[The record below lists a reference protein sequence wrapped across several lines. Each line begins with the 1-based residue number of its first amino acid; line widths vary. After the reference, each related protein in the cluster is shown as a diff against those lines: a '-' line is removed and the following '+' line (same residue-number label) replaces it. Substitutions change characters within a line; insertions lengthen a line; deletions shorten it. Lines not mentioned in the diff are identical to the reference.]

1 MIINFDL
8 YIVCNRSL
16 EDVNTVLKYAKLDNS
31 DVRPC
36 VQTLFFA
43 ENLENDAVKLL
54 ELDSDV
60 LDALQSGDRSE
71 NHTAVVHFKEQA
83 ISKCVLSNKSKKWK

>member
-1 MIINFDL
+1 MTCVICKLLFVNVSTSC
-8 YIVCNRSL
+8 YIYRSL

-36 VQTLFFA
+36 VQTIFFA
-43 ENLENDAVKLL
+43 ENLENDTVKLL

-60 LDALQSGDRSE
+60 LEALKTGDR
-71 NHTAVVHFKEQA
+71 
-83 ISKCVLSNKSKKWK
+83 